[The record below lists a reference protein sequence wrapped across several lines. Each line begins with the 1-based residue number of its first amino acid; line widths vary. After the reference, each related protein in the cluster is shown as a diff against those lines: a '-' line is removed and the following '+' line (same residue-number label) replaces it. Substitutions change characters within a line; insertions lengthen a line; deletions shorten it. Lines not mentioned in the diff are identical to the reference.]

1 MTLTTPPNHYKP
13 ELGLIDP
20 FDAYQ
25 LLRGNADV
33 LAFMGGTAI
42 KYLVRYDRKGTP
54 IEDLKKAVV
63 CIQRMI
69 EVIEEDENHPK
80 PTTLQFVKH

>member
-1 MTLTTPPNHYKP
+1 MTLTAPPNHYKP

-25 LLRGNADV
+25 LLRGNADA

-54 IEDLKKAVV
+54 IEDLKKAIV
-63 CIQRMI
+63 CIERMI
-69 EVIEEDENHPK
+69 EVIEEGDE
-80 PTTLQFVKH
+80 PTNPQLVKH